1 MIKKMNVQAV
11 SPVIG
16 VILMVAITV
25 ILAAV
30 IAAFV
35 FGMADGITKMNS
47 DIPLG
52 YVTNC
57 SAVRNSNMY
66 GVYLTCESSRGFP
79 DWIIYVNDIGGKE
92 FTHLVD
98 QSAGAYE
105 NKFATVFIPCPYPSD
120 VRVYNNKIRG
130 DMPTLA
136 YKETL

>member
-1 MIKKMNVQAV
+1 MESKENERAV

-30 IAAFV
+30 IAGIV
-35 FGMADGITKMNS
+35 FGMGNGIAKMNP
-47 DIPLG
+47 DIPSG

-57 SAVRNSNMY
+57 SAVRNSEMS
-66 GVYLTCESSRGFP
+66 GVFLTCESSKGFP
-79 DWIIYVNDIGGKE
+79 DWTIYVNDIGGKE

-105 NKFATVFIPCPYPSD
+105 NKFATVFVPCPYPSE
-120 VRVYNNKIRG
+120 VRVYNNNVKEGISALAFEK
-130 DMPTLA
+130 TL
-136 YKETL
+136 